1 MTKDLEQE
9 KEKVRQF
16 TKNYCKLTGYT
27 LNPDE
32 KIAEMIIEG
41 LAKNRVNKGFQYC
54 PCRPLSGNLEE
65 DKLKICP
72 CKWHKDEIAADSHCH
87 CQLFFSKNG

>member
-9 KEKVRQF
+9 KEKVKEF
-16 TKNYCKLTGYT
+16 TRRYCELSGYK
-27 LNPDE
+27 LNPDT
-32 KIAEMIIEG
+32 KMAEMVIEG

-54 PCRPLSGNLEE
+54 PCRPLTGDQEQ

-72 CKWHKDEIAADSHCH
+72 CKWHKDEIIADGHCH
-87 CQLFFSKNG
+87 CQLFFKP